1 MKFII
6 DEQLPGSLARFFR
19 EKGHDVVHVNTL
31 RSGLQMPDEAV
42 SEISMSE
49 NRVVISKDSDFL
61 NSFVLKRVPYKLLF
75 LTTGNIKNSQLLALF
90 EANHAVLL
98 RELRHHHVVE
108 MGQKTI
114 SVIY

>member
-31 RSGLQMPDEAV
+31 RSGLHMPDEVV
-42 SEISMSE
+42 SEISMRE

-61 NSFVLKRVPYKLLF
+61 NRFVVR
-75 LTTGNIKNSQLLALF
+75 
-90 EANHAVLL
+90 
-98 RELRHHHVVE
+98 REP
-108 MGQKTI
+108 Q
-114 SVIY
+114 